1 MSASVKGFGCRPVR
15 DGSDAAV
22 GPAFESLQR
31 RKPRYDE
38 APAPGKRDNPLPLLP
53 ELLDPKSHHIAGLQ
67 KTRRFHSHADP
78 RRGAGRDDIAGQ
90 KRHALAQIAHEL
102 RAIEDHRACA
112 AALHA
117 LAVHIEPHVKV
128 VHVAHFIFGH
138 EVWAHRTKGIEAL
151 ALIPL
156 PAALKLIVPLRY
168 VINNTITRD
177 IVQGFV
183 DTDVLRF

>member
-67 KTRRFHSHADP
+67 KTRRFHAHADP

-90 KRHALAQIAHEL
+90 KRHALAQIAHERRQSKIIVRVL
-102 RAIEDHRACA
+102 PLCMRSPFTSSHMSRSCTSPTSS
-112 AALHA
+112 L
-117 LAVHIEPHVKV
+117 VTRYGPTGPKV
-128 VHVAHFIFGH
+128 S
-138 EVWAHRTKGIEAL
+138 KL
-151 ALIPL
+151 LPL
-156 PAALKLIVPLRY
+156 SHCPPRSS
-168 VINNTITRD
+168 
-177 IVQGFV
+177 
-183 DTDVLRF
+183 